1 MATRASQ
8 RGARKP
14 KGDMMNLK
22 TDKMLAEKHGG
33 IGWMT
38 FNNPARRNATSLEMW
53 EAVDTI
59 ISDFAADESIRVVVM
74 KGAGDKAFVAGA
86 DISQFETARASA
98 EAADAY
104 AEVSARARTAM
115 ESLEKPLIAMI
126 RGFALGGGLAVAMRA
141 DIRIAAN
148 DALLGIPAARLGI
161 AYAFDSLKKL
171 VELVGPSKAKEIL
184 MTAKRYPAEE
194 AMRMGLLN
202 KVVSVADLESETR
215 ALCATIIDNAPI
227 SILANKAI
235 INQTLLDPDKRD
247 MDLVKAMTARCFDS
261 EDYTEGRTAFM
272 EKRNPVWK
280 GC

>member
-1 MATRASQ
+1 
-8 RGARKP
+8 
-14 KGDMMNLK
+14 MMNLK
-22 TDKMLAEKHGG
+22 TDKMIAEKDGG
-33 IGWMT
+33 IGWMI

-59 ISDFAADESIRVVVM
+59 ITDFATDDSIRVVVM

-86 DISQFETARASA
+86 DISQFETARSSA
-98 EAADAY
+98 EAAEAY

-141 DIRIAAN
+141 DIRIAAD
-148 DALLGIPAARLGI
+148 DAQLGIPAARLGI

-194 AMRMGLLN
+194 AMSMGLLN
-202 KVVSVADLESETR
+202 KVVSVADLEAETR

-227 SILANKAI
+227 SIMANKAI

-261 EDYTEGRTAFM
+261 ADYTEGRTAFM
-272 EKRNPVWK
+272 EKRKPVWT
-280 GC
+280 GR